1 VVTISQSRSY
11 SVELLDVAGV
21 GAVARFSWASLRWLN
36 DFWYSRGVNRRLPSG
51 IILLILA
58 TLSVAA
64 LFVVSVNSAQQVKP
78 PTPPGQRL
86 DQITPPAL
94 PQSAK
99 TPLTVVVIDPAHGGS
114 DSGARGASGINES
127 EIVMDFTRA
136 IRAALESQG
145 LRVVQTRTGNEGP
158 SFDDRSAVAN
168 AQRGAVFVSIHVAST
183 GVFGQVRAYSQS
195 LPDASGDLMNGQ
207 SLGALSFPARNGL
220 LPWDR
225 AQEPYRAASR
235 KFAELVQSALAQKF
249 KGSPDTPILGA
260 IRQLRTVGAPAI
272 AIEASSVSITDREQ
286 LLRLAPG
293 IADSIAQAVVS
304 FKPIFE
310 AAGH

>member
-1 VVTISQSRSY
+1 VNN
-11 SVELLDVAGV
+11 
-21 GAVARFSWASLRWLN
+21 FC
-36 DFWYSRGVNRRLPSG
+36 YSRCVHRRIPSG
-51 IILLILA
+51 LSLLILA
-58 TLSVAA
+58 AVCVGA
-64 LFVVSVNSAQQVKP
+64 LGVSHAGGKPQQVKP

-86 DQITPPAL
+86 DQITPPTVA
-94 PQSAK
+94 QSAK
-99 TPLTVVVIDPAHGGS
+99 VPLTMVVLDPAHGGA

-183 GVFGQVRAYSQS
+183 GVFGQVRAYSQI
-195 LPDASGDLMNGQ
+195 PRDTSGDLLNGQ
-207 SLGALSFPARNGL
+207 SFGALSFPVRNGF

-225 AQEPYRAASR
+225 AQEPYLAASR
-235 KFAELVQSALAQKF
+235 KFAELVQTAFAQKF
-249 KGSPDTPILGA
+249 KGSPDAPISA
-260 IRQLRTVGAPAI
+260 EVRQLRTVGAPAI
-272 AIEASSVSITDREQ
+272 AIEVSSVSISDREP
-286 LLRLAPG
+286 LLRMAPR
-293 IADSIAQAVVS
+293 IADSIAQAAVS
-304 FKPIFE
+304 FKPIYE

>member
-1 VVTISQSRSY
+1 VH
-11 SVELLDVAGV
+11 
-21 GAVARFSWASLRWLN
+21 
-36 DFWYSRGVNRRLPSG
+36 RRIPSG
-51 IILLILA
+51 IFLLTIA
-58 TLSVAA
+58 ALSVAA
-64 LFVVSVNSAQQVKP
+64 SSLTPPQGQQQVKP

-86 DQITPPAL
+86 DLIPP
-94 PQSAK
+94 PVVQSAK

-136 IRAALESQG
+136 IRAALEAQG

-158 SFDDRSAVAN
+158 SFDDRSAIAN

-183 GVFGQVRAYSQS
+183 GTFGQVRAYSQIPADVPS
-195 LPDASGDLMNGQ
+195 DLLNLQ
-207 SLGALSFPARNGL
+207 SFGTLSFPARNGF

-225 AQEPYRAASR
+225 AQEPYLAASR
-235 KFAELVQSALAQKF
+235 KFAGLVQSAFAQKF
-249 KGSPDTPILGA
+249 KGSPDAPISA
-260 IRQLRTVGAPAI
+260 AVRQLRTVGAPAI
-272 AIEASSVSITDREQ
+272 AIEVSSVSIADREQ
-286 LLRLAPG
+286 LLRMAPG

-304 FKPIFE
+304 FKPIYE